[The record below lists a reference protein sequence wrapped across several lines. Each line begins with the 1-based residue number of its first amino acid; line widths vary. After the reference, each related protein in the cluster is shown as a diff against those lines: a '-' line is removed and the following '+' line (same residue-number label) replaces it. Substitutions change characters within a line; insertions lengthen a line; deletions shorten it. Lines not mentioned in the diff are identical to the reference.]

1 MKHVTQTLLTRFMIL
16 KQNMSSFVSGKIFIL
31 LATFEDKVLL
41 NMRTLA
47 SSKTCIHCLVKWLLF
62 NFVSI
67 YIYEGL
73 DCFICYNLCRH
84 DCKNKFPHHA
94 VNNGSLRLPFIKKMK
109 SSKNIIEND
118 MLCFK
123 MCLNIFYHLTG
134 LEDLLTSLV

>member
-1 MKHVTQTLLTRFMIL
+1 
-16 KQNMSSFVSGKIFIL
+16 
-31 LATFEDKVLL
+31 
-41 NMRTLA
+41 MRTLA
-47 SSKTCIHCLVKWLLF
+47 SSKTCIHCLIKWLLF
-62 NFVSI
+62 KFVSI
-67 YIYEGL
+67 YKYEGL

-84 DCKNKFPHHA
+84 DCTNKFPHHA